1 MFNAI
6 AAQRFKTGSKSE
18 LEHAQLLLFVVKCAK
33 NRAGYFAERLH
44 DAIKGLGT
52 KDDLLIF
59 IMATRADVDLDNIKM
74 EYERFFK
81 NTLAMDIEVGKFCA
95 VMLELELKYNFL
107 C

>member
-81 NTLAMDIEVGKFCA
+81 NTLAMDIEVAQILCSNVGIRIEVQF
-95 VMLELELKYNFL
+95 FL
-107 C
+107 